1 MMKRKLALF
10 NEEEEKSKIQRIE
23 LHIPNQSEFHKRS
36 SLFIQNLESFKNLL
50 PDQVNLSKNL
60 SIIEKQILHSQLY
73 SLWRHKRDGL
83 FEGCFRN
90 IDIDTYIFWVTYFG
104 LENNMIFNENTII
117 EILDY
122 CEEKNLLKIPTIIL
136 TKITNKKHI
145 IRILN
150 LISKNVGTKGLLNFL

>member
-1 MMKRKLALF
+1 MKRKLALF